1 VNLGS
6 VEAKKIIFN
15 INNATMDKYTRF
27 KFQIL
32 IGAVIIAGSI
42 FLVFRYLM
50 KGSPFIKVLAL
61 GLIVGVSYLVV
72 DYLIKKSKQ
81 LKENE

>member
-1 VNLGS
+1 
-6 VEAKKIIFN
+6 
-15 INNATMDKYTRF
+15 MDKYTRF

-72 DYLIKKSKQ
+72 DYLIKQSKQ
-81 LKENE
+81 LKKDE